1 MRIAFLSS
9 SSEPGRDGVGD
20 YARSLAGELIKRGN
34 EARVIA
40 LADPFTRGIA
50 NELQETEGVSVAT
63 LRLAQS
69 LPWHERV
76 TRARA
81 WLEAFV
87 PDWVSLQFVC
97 FGFHPKGIIHGA
109 VSPLQTLCAPYRT
122 HLMFHELWVGP
133 NAAQSW
139 RVRAGTKAWGMVQR
153 HFILRLYRRLKP
165 RITHTNIEFHERILR
180 QHGIAATVLP
190 LFSNIPQR
198 KPTGWLGL
206 ELDRLGISQ
215 PERKSSVLLGIF
227 GSVQA
232 EWTND
237 GWLEQLIYRA
247 RKQGRRVAILGIGR
261 LNAAG
266 NARFQAL
273 AAGHRN
279 SLVVHHFGEQPV
291 ERVSEFFQTVDGGIS
306 TMQRSLLGKSSTFAA
321 MLDHNVPVL
330 VTRTDDA
337 IDRERARARVL
348 QDIDEFLGNLGK
360 PRPPRNSS
368 LLEDTASSLVTQ
380 LCAQQGSS

>member
-9 SSEPGRDGVGD
+9 SSEPGRGGVGD
-20 YARSLAGELIKRGN
+20 YERSLAGELIKRGN

-50 NELQETEGVSVAT
+50 DELQDTEGVSVAT

-81 WLEAFV
+81 WLEAFA

-97 FGFHPKGIIHGA
+97 FGFHAKGIIYEA
-109 VSPLQTLCAPYRT
+109 VSPLQTLCAPFRT
-122 HLMFHELWVGP
+122 HWMFHELWVGP
-133 NAAQSW
+133 SAAQPW
-139 RVRAGTKAWGMVQR
+139 RVRAGFKAWGMIQR
-153 HFILRLYRRLKP
+153 HYILRLYRSLKP
-165 RITHTNIEFHERILR
+165 RITHTNIEFHARILR
-180 QHGIAATVLP
+180 QHNIAATVLP
-190 LFSNIPQR
+190 LFSNIPRR

-206 ELDRLGISQ
+206 ELDRLGITQ
-215 PERKSSVLLGIF
+215 PDRKSSVLLGIF
-227 GSVQA
+227 GSIHA
-232 EWTND
+232 EWTTD
-237 GWLEQLIYRA
+237 GWLEHLIDGA
-247 RKQGRRVAILGIGR
+247 RKKGRRVAILGIGR
-261 LNAAG
+261 LHAAG

-273 AAGHRN
+273 AAGNRN
-279 SLVVHHFGEQPV
+279 HMVVHHFGEQPV
-291 ERVSEFFQTVDGGIS
+291 ERVSEFLQTVDGGIS
-306 TMQRSLLGKSSTFAA
+306 MMQRSLLGKSSTFAA

-348 QDIDEFLGNLGK
+348 QDIDEFLGNLGN
-360 PRPPRNSS
+360 PLPPRNSS
-368 LLEDTASSLVTQ
+368 LLEDAASSLVTQ
-380 LCAQQGSS
+380 LRVPQGSS